1 MANYSTLLFELRDDN
16 VAHITLNRPEAAN
29 GINLEMASEIRHAAR
44 RCATDPDIRAVL
56 LSGAGKMFCA
66 GGDLKAFAAQPEGEL
81 PAFLEQVTL
90 HLHQAITHFARMNA
104 PVVVAVQGSA
114 AGGGF
119 SLACACDFPFAAES
133 AKFTMAYT
141 RSGLTPD
148 GSSSWFLPRI
158 IGYRRTIELAITNRV
173 LSAREA
179 ADMGLVTRV
188 VPDADLLSE
197 ASKFAAQLAS
207 GPTAAFGGVKR
218 LMIESFTNT
227 LEAQMALE
235 SEYISAM
242 GQTADGREGIAAFL
256 AKRPAKFSG
265 K

>member
-1 MANYSTLLFELRDDN
+1 MANYSTLLFEVREH
-16 VAHITLNRPEAAN
+16 VAHITLNRPDAAN

-44 RCATDPDIRAVL
+44 RCATDPEIRAVL

-81 PAFLEQVTL
+81 PGFLEQVTL
-90 HLHQAITHFARMNA
+90 HLHQAISHFSRMNA
-104 PVVVAVQGSA
+104 PVVAAVHGSA

-148 GSSSWFLPRI
+148 GSSTYFLPRI
-158 IGYRRTIELAITNRV
+158 IGYRRTLELAITNRV

-179 ADMGLVTRV
+179 AEMGLVTRV
-188 VPDADLLSE
+188 VPDAELIAE
-197 ASKFAAQLAS
+197 ATKFAIQLAT
-207 GPTAAFGGVKR
+207 GPTAAYGGVKR
-218 LMIESFTNT
+218 LLIDSFTNT
-227 LEAQMALE
+227 LEAQMYLE
-235 SEYISAM
+235 GDYIAAM
-242 GQTADGREGIAAFL
+242 GRSTDGREGIASFL
-256 AKRPAKFSG
+256 GKRPPKFSG

>member
-1 MANYSTLLFELRDDN
+1 MPNYSTLLFEVRDH
-16 VAHITLNRPEAAN
+16 VAHLTLNRPEAAN

-44 RCATDPDIRAVL
+44 RCATDPEIRAVL

-66 GGDLKAFAAQPEGEL
+66 GGDLKSFAAQPEGEL
-81 PAFLEQVTL
+81 PGFLEQVTL
-90 HLHQAITHFARMNA
+90 HLHQAIAHFARMNA
-104 PVVVAVQGSA
+104 PVVAAVHGSA

-141 RSGLTPD
+141 RAGLTPD
-148 GSSSWFLPRI
+148 GSSTYFLPRI

-179 ADMGLVTRV
+179 AEMGLVTRV
-188 VPDADLLSE
+188 VPDADLMGE
-197 ASKFAAQLAS
+197 ASKFATQLAA

-218 LMIESFTNT
+218 LMVESFTNT

-235 SEYISAM
+235 SDYISAM
-242 GQTADGREGIAAFL
+242 GRTADGREGIASFL
-256 AKRPAKFSG
+256 AKRPPKFSG

>member
-1 MANYSTLLFELRDDN
+1 MANYSTLLFDVREH
-16 VAHITLNRPEAAN
+16 VAHITLNRPESAN

-44 RCATDPDIRAVL
+44 RCATDPEIRAVL
-56 LSGAGKMFCA
+56 LAGAGKMFCA

-81 PAFLEQVTL
+81 PGFLEQVTL
-90 HLHQAITHFARMNA
+90 HLHQAISHFARMNA
-104 PVVVAVQGSA
+104 PVVAAVHGSA

-141 RSGLTPD
+141 RAGLTPD
-148 GSSSWFLPRI
+148 GSSTYFLPRI
-158 IGYRRTIELAITNRV
+158 IGYRRTLELAITNRV

-188 VPDADLLSE
+188 VPDAELLDE
-197 ASKFAAQLAS
+197 ATKFATQLAN
-207 GPTAAFGGVKR
+207 GPTAAYGGVKR
-218 LMIESFTNT
+218 MLIESFTNS

-235 SEYISAM
+235 GDYISAM
-242 GQTADGREGIAAFL
+242 GRTADGREGIASFL
-256 AKRPAKFSG
+256 AKRPPKFSG

>member
-1 MANYSTLLFELRDDN
+1 MANYSTLLFEVREH
-16 VAHITLNRPEAAN
+16 VAHMTLNRPDAAN

-44 RCATDPDIRAVL
+44 RCATDPEIRAVL

-81 PAFLEQVTL
+81 PGFLEQVTL
-90 HLHQAITHFARMNA
+90 HLHQAISHFARMNA
-104 PVVVAVQGSA
+104 PVVAAVHGSA

-119 SLACACDFPFAAES
+119 SLACACDFPIAAES

-148 GSSSWFLPRI
+148 GSSTYFLPRI
-158 IGYRRTIELAITNRV
+158 IGYRRTLELAITNRV

-179 ADMGLVTRV
+179 AEMGLVTRV
-188 VPDADLLSE
+188 VPDAELISE
-197 ASKFAAQLAS
+197 ATKFATQLAT
-207 GPTAAFGGVKR
+207 GPTAAYGGVKR
-218 LMIESFTNT
+218 LLIDSFTNT
-227 LEAQMALE
+227 LEAQMYLE
-235 SEYISAM
+235 GDYISAM
-242 GQTADGREGIAAFL
+242 GRTIDGREGIASFL
-256 AKRPAKFSG
+256 AKRPPKFSG

>member
-1 MANYSTLLFELRDDN
+1 MANYSTILFEVRDH
-16 VAHITLNRPEAAN
+16 VGHITLNRPEAAN

-44 RCATDPDIRAVL
+44 RCGTDPEIRAVL
-56 LSGAGKMFCA
+56 VSGAGKMFCA

-81 PAFLEQVTL
+81 PGFLEQVTL

-141 RSGLTPD
+141 RAGLTPD
-148 GSSSWFLPRI
+148 GSSTYFLPRI
-158 IGYRRTIELAITNRV
+158 IGYRRTLEVAITNRV

-179 ADMGLVTRV
+179 AEIGPGTPV
-188 VPDADLLSE
+188 VPAAPLIAQRSQ
-197 ASKFAAQLAS
+197 FAA
-207 GPTAAFGGVKR
+207 R
-218 LMIESFTNT
+218 
-227 LEAQMALE
+227 
-235 SEYISAM
+235 
-242 GQTADGREGIAAFL
+242 
-256 AKRPAKFSG
+256 
-265 K
+265 